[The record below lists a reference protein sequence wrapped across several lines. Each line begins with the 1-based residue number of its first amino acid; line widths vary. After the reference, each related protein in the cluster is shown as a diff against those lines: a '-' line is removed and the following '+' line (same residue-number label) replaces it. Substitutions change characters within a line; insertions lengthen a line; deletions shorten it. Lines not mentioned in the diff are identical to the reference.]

1 MPAEND
7 NLRGLKIALGQ
18 QVTSI
23 HKKYEEDISRL
34 KDKIQQIEK
43 DRAYLQAKSSI
54 ATAKINRE
62 YRSRLLELDHRE
74 KEIVQKQY
82 VLDVREQKLNKQ
94 LEEKDG
100 IIRTLNV
107 QAMETE
113 TNLTSEFNQKL
124 RTKEWEILRLS
135 DEIKAL
141 NRILKDKDKESQSK
155 ADALTG
161 EIRQS
166 RETGKKEIL
175 SLSSQFAVERGEFER
190 ERFTLQ
196 QNIKAL
202 KNTITAIKESQRKS
216 SAEYEDR
223 FKAKTLTDAEEMSN
237 LQNRISELEL
247 EKDSLQ
253 KNFEDVRLRMGLQL
267 QETEKKDQKQIQ
279 NLTSEVQSG
288 RQEIALLEK
297 GSKELRSIN
306 ETAKDNYNQKISD
319 IEETSRA
326 VEIEL
331 RNRIM
336 EKESDI
342 ERLEKAQKVLEEKF
356 SVKLSEAGKENLSL
370 QKELE
375 EERNKKRELENKH
388 AAEYLAQT
396 SEKKHLQEI
405 YEKEIVSLKERILT
419 RATAMST
426 LEGAFSR
433 EKTNLKIKISGLL
446 DDIAVLKEQ
455 TQDLR
460 KESDEISKEKDGRI
474 HSLDLLIKEREKEA
488 SDRFSEISEKYKI
501 LALERQ
507 NGIENY
513 EKELGEKE
521 EKLSRVL
528 QEIETVKLNGSI
540 ALSSAEKEKEQQAAA
555 LRSRI
560 EVLEENLKNTMEN
573 MQEEREKHLLLLK
586 DKERQYEADRSEAQ
600 KEIASRDDL
609 LFRSHDENRRKL
621 LEKDQKYSV
630 EIDNLRRT
638 ILQNSG
644 EYQKEKE
651 GLNGKIRELQ
661 SRINEEENVHKKE
674 ITGLNAL
681 RVSEK
686 DSLRNTAA
694 QLNGEIARLKEELE
708 KGKKEISALTAS
720 AAADKGRIEAL
731 AGEKINISQS
741 LNALLSEKQ
750 DAMEKLTAQ
759 IDTLKSNFF
768 DTLKH
773 KEAENRRLTE
783 EINGLKEVKTVD
795 EEKLKNIRAAFE
807 QENKALGEE
816 ISNLK
821 NRSAAQKAE
830 FEKKVEVLVI
840 EKASGMDNLKTIIS
854 TLKQEM
860 QQLQSGNRLTSENL
874 KKHYLEMIAEKDS
887 AFTREVDS
895 YEVKIGELNGT
906 ISKLSAETEKM
917 NERFREVLVNF
928 EKERTK
934 LEQGTVK
941 AVNAVK
947 TQAEKREEELMQAVS
962 QLQEK
967 IDARQNEASAK
978 QEAVS
983 VETEQLRR
991 QLSEWRVSRETEF
1004 GKWNEQR
1011 RELENQLKIQD
1022 MRRKEEIKRSGKS
1035 ITSAESAIAALNE
1048 QLQKTDAEWK
1058 RKNIAQDETH
1068 KREIAAMQEQAGK
1081 MKDEISRIY
1090 KSGADDKQASGE
1102 DFANRM
1108 REQDNK
1114 FNTERMQLM
1123 NELRD
1128 LRDIN
1133 RALEEELSGIR
1144 SRLESAKKGV

>member
-7 NLRGLKIALGQ
+7 NLKSLKIALGK

-23 HKKYEEDISRL
+23 HRKYEEDISRL

-62 YRSRLLELDHRE
+62 YRSRLLELDRLE
-74 KEIVQKQY
+74 KEILQKQY
-82 VLDVREQKLNKQ
+82 VLDEREQRLNKQ

-141 NRILKDKDKESQSK
+141 NRILKDKDKGSQSK

-161 EIRQS
+161 EIHQL
-166 RETGKKEIL
+166 REKGKKEML

-190 ERFTLQ
+190 EKFTLQ

-202 KNTITAIKESQRKS
+202 KNTITALKEGQRKAA
-216 SAEYEDR
+216 AEYEDR
-223 FKAKTLTDAEEMSN
+223 LKAKTLTSAEEVSN
-237 LQNRISELEL
+237 LQNRVSEVELER
-247 EKDSLQ
+247 DSLQ
-253 KNFEDVRLRMGLQL
+253 KNFEDVRLKTGLQI
-267 QETEKKDQKQIQ
+267 QETEKKYQKEIQ

-288 RQEIALLEK
+288 RQKIALLEK
-297 GSKELRSIN
+297 GVKELRNIN
-306 ETAKDNYNQKISD
+306 ETSKDNYNQKISD
-319 IEETSRA
+319 IEETARA

-336 EKESDI
+336 EKESEI
-342 ERLEKAQKVLEEKF
+342 ERLEKAQKGLKEKF
-356 SVKLSEAGKENLSL
+356 SGKFSEFENENLAL
-370 QKELE
+370 HKTLE
-375 EERNKKRELENKH
+375 DERNKIREIENKH
-388 AAEYLAQT
+388 SAEYLAQM

-405 YEKEIVSLKERILT
+405 YEKEIASLKERILQ
-419 RATAMST
+419 RATAMSA

-433 EKTNLKIKISGLL
+433 EKTNLKIKISELS
-446 DDIAVLKEQ
+446 DDIAALNEQ
-455 TQDLR
+455 AQVLR
-460 KESDEISKEKDGRI
+460 KERNDISKEKDDKI
-474 HSLDLLIKEREKEA
+474 HSLELLIKEREKEA
-488 SDRFSEISEKYKI
+488 SDRFSEISEKYKV
-501 LALERQ
+501 LALSRQ
-507 NGIENY
+507 NDRENY
-513 EKELGEKE
+513 AKELGEKE

-528 QEIETVKLNGSI
+528 QELETTELNGGI
-540 ALSSAEKEKEQQAAA
+540 ALSEAEKEKEQQVGE

-560 EVLEENLKNTMEN
+560 EILEENLKNTTEK
-573 MQEEREKHLLLLK
+573 MQQEREEHILLLK
-586 DKERQYEADRSEAQ
+586 DKERQYEANLNDVQ

-609 LFRSHDENRRKL
+609 LFRSRDDNRRKL
-621 LEKDQKYSV
+621 LEKDQRYSV

-661 SRINEEENVHKKE
+661 SSINEQGNIHRKE
-674 ITGLNAL
+674 IAGLNAL

-686 DSLRNTAA
+686 DSLRNTIT
-694 QLNGEIARLKEELE
+694 QLNGEISRLKEEAE
-708 KGKKEISALTAS
+708 NGKKEISALTAAS
-720 AAADKGRIEAL
+720 AAAKGRIEAL

-750 DAMEKLTAQ
+750 DAIEKLTAQ

-768 DTLKH
+768 DTLKRR
-773 KEAENRRLTE
+773 EAENRRQAD
-783 EINGLKEVKTVD
+783 EINELKTVKSGD
-795 EEKLKNIRAAFE
+795 EEKLKNIRIAFE
-807 QENKALGEE
+807 QENKALSEE
-816 ISNLK
+816 IGNLK

-830 FEKKVEVLVI
+830 FEKKVEVLMI
-840 EKASGMDNLKTIIS
+840 EKTSGIDNLKIIIS

-860 QQLQSGNRLTSENL
+860 QRLQSENRLKNENL
-874 KKHYLEMIAEKDS
+874 KKHYLEMLAEKDS

-906 ISKLSAETEKM
+906 ISKLAAETEKM
-917 NERFREVLVNF
+917 KERLSEVIANF
-928 EKERTK
+928 EKEKAK
-934 LEQGTVK
+934 LEQNKGR

-947 TQAEKREEELMQAVS
+947 TQAANREEELRQALS
-962 QLQEK
+962 QLQEQ
-967 IDARQNEASAK
+967 IDARRKEASAK
-978 QEAVS
+978 QDAVR

-991 QLSEWRVSRETEF
+991 QLSELRVLRETEL

-1011 RELENQLKIQD
+1011 RELENNLKIQD
-1022 MRRKEEIKRSGKS
+1022 IRLKEEIKRAGKS
-1035 ITSAESAIAALNE
+1035 LTSAEAAISALE
-1048 QLQKTDAEWK
+1048 ERVQKTEAGWK
-1058 RKNIAQDETH
+1058 KKNREQEETY
-1068 KREIAAMQEQAGK
+1068 KREITALQKQVGK
-1081 MKDEISRIY
+1081 MKDEINRIY
-1090 KSGADDKQASGE
+1090 KASADEKQSLSE
-1102 DFANRM
+1102 DFANKI
-1108 REQDNK
+1108 REQENT
-1114 FNTERMQLM
+1114 FNAERMKLM
-1123 NELRD
+1123 NDARD

-1144 SRLESAKKGV
+1144 SRLEAAKKTV

>member
-1 MPAEND
+1 M
-7 NLRGLKIALGQ
+7 KIALGQ

-34 KDKIQQIEK
+34 KDKIQHLEK

-62 YRSRLLELDHRE
+62 YRSRLLELDSRE
-74 KEIVQKQY
+74 KEILQKQY

-161 EIRQS
+161 EIHQS

-190 ERFTLQ
+190 EKFTLQ

-202 KNTITAIKESQRKS
+202 KNTITALKESQRKS

-223 FKAKTLTDAEEMSN
+223 FQAKTLLDAEEMSN

-247 EKDSLQ
+247 EKDSQQ

-319 IEETSRA
+319 IEEASRA

-356 SVKLSEAGKENLSL
+356 SAKLSEVGKENLSL

-375 EERNKKRELENKH
+375 EERNNKRELENKYS
-388 AAEYLAQT
+388 AEYLAQT

-405 YEKEIVSLKERILT
+405 YEKEIASLKERILA

-446 DDIAVLKEQ
+446 DDIAALKEQ
-455 TQDLR
+455 AQELQ
-460 KESDEISKEKDGRI
+460 KERDEISKEKDDRI

-501 LALERQ
+501 LALGR
-507 NGIENY
+507 ENDREKY

-521 EKLSRVL
+521 EKLSQVL

-540 ALSSAEKEKEQQAAA
+540 ALSAAEKEKEQQAAR

-573 MQEEREKHLLLLK
+573 MQEEREKHILLLK
-586 DKERQYEADRSEAQ
+586 DKKRQYEANLSDAQ

-609 LFRSHDENRRKL
+609 LFRSHDENQRKL

-661 SRINEEENVHKKE
+661 SRINEEGNVHKKE
-674 ITGLNAL
+674 ISGLNAL
-681 RVSEK
+681 RISEK
-686 DSLRNTAA
+686 DSLHNTAA
-694 QLNGEIARLKEELE
+694 QLKGEISRLKEELE
-708 KGKKEISALTAS
+708 NGKKEISALTAS

-750 DAMEKLTAQ
+750 DAIEKLTAQ

-773 KEAENRRLTE
+773 KDGENRRLTE

-795 EEKLKNIRAAFE
+795 EEKLKNIRVAFE
-807 QENKALGEE
+807 QENKSLGEE

-821 NRSAAQKAE
+821 NRSASQKAE

-860 QQLQSGNRLTSENL
+860 QTLKAGNRLTSENL
-874 KKHYLEMIAEKDS
+874 KKHYLEMIAEKDN

-917 NERFREVLVNF
+917 NERLREVLVNF
-928 EKERTK
+928 ERERTK
-934 LEQGTVK
+934 LEQGKVK

-962 QLQEK
+962 QMQEK
-967 IDARQNEASAK
+967 IDARQNEAAAK
-978 QEAVS
+978 EAAVR
-983 VETEQLRR
+983 VETEQLRK
-991 QLSEWRVSRETEF
+991 QLSELRVLRETEF
-1004 GKWNEQR
+1004 GKWNER
-1011 RELENQLKIQD
+1011 SRELENQLKIQD
-1022 MRRKEEIKRSGKS
+1022 MRLKEEIKRSGKS
-1035 ITSAESAIAALNE
+1035 LTSAESTIAALNE

-1058 RKNIAQDETH
+1058 RKNISQDEIH
-1068 KREIAAMQEQAGK
+1068 KREIAVMQEQAGK

-1090 KSGADDKQASGE
+1090 KSSADGKQATTE

-1114 FNTERMQLM
+1114 FNAERMKLM

-1144 SRLESAKKGV
+1144 SRLEAAKKGV